1 MANLLQF
8 HKAKSLKNIHKYFS
22 LLPQHYGPYKIKT
35 MLKKDLW
42 KCVDDIIM
50 QVYEILSSH

>member
-1 MANLLQF
+1 MVNLLQF
-8 HKAKSLKNIHKYFS
+8 YKAKILKNFPKYFS
-22 LLPQHYGPYKIKT
+22 LLPQHCGPYKIKT

-50 QVYEILSSH
+50 QVYEILNSH